1 MIHHADQDRWEKRSI
16 LGISPPVTVYSSN
29 GTAHSLASEQEMLL
43 FYRDVF
49 GMKLKDHYEKKE

>member
-16 LGISPPVTVYSSN
+16 LGISPPVTVYSPN

-49 GMKLKDHYEKKE
+49 WYET